1 MIHNVDSI
9 SQIHQA
15 LNLGKPKNPLI
26 TIIDMANFEVKDFW
40 VEAKFISQLY
50 TITLKDESC
59 GLEYGRNTYDFQE
72 GVMSFIAPNQV
83 YGITTKPKQQVEGW
97 MLIFHPELIRG
108 TNIGRKIE
116 NLNLFSYHV
125 HEALH
130 LSEQEQKTVTDCIT
144 MIDEEIKERID
155 KHSKDVIV
163 SGLDFFFSYCTRFYE
178 RQFNTRAAANSD
190 ILIKVENLLKNYYQ
204 THKTDFQGLPT
215 VSYLADK
222 VNLSPGYLS
231 DLLKNETGK
240 TAKEHINLY
249 LIDKAKNTLLN
260 TTLTVSEIAYDLGFE
275 YPQHFSKLFKAK
287 TGLTPKTYRT
297 KSN

>member
-97 MLIFHPELIRG
+97 MLVFHPELIRG